1 MVKGGALL
9 NGIDEAYMKMAL
21 ELAEKG
27 WGHTS
32 PNPLVGCVIVRDGE
46 IVGRGYHEKYGQAH
60 AEVNAIRDA
69 GEKAMGAT
77 LYVNLEPCCHYGK
90 TPPCS
95 DLIIRSGLK
104 RVVVGMRDPNP
115 KVLGG
120 GIKQLLDAGIE
131 VEAGVLEEEAKRL
144 NEIFIKHISQGEPF
158 VILKTA
164 VTMDGR
170 TCTVTGD
177 SKWITSEESRRLVH
191 KIRAGVSCLV
201 TGVETVIKDDPM
213 LNVRLEG
220 EWRDPLR
227 VVLDSKA
234 RIPLSSKLLTHSP
247 ESTLV
252 CVAENASRESIEN
265 IRQTGVQLLVLPGSD
280 EGIDIK
286 ALIAELAKRGLDSV
300 LVEAGARVNTSF
312 LRAGLVDKIM
322 MFMAPKILTGAGS
335 PSWTAGRSPE
345 LMREAI
351 ELEGIWAEPVGSDI
365 LVQGYV
371 KGGCGCSQE

>member
-1 MVKGGALL
+1 LKS
-9 NGIDEAYMKMAL
+9 IDEAYMKMAL
-21 ELAEKG
+21 ELAERG

-32 PNPLVGCVIVRDGE
+32 PNPLVGCVIVKDGQ
-46 IVGRGYHEKYGQAH
+46 IVGRGYHEKYGQPH
-60 AEVNAIRDA
+60 AEVNAIWDA
-69 GEKAMGAT
+69 GESSRGAT

-95 DLIIRSGLK
+95 ELIIKSGLK

-115 KVLGG
+115 KVQGG

-131 VEAGVLEEEAKRL
+131 VETGVREEESRRL
-144 NEIFIKHISQGEPF
+144 NEIFIKHISKGEPF

-177 SKWITSEESRRLVH
+177 SKWITSEESRKLVH
-191 KIRAGVSCLV
+191 RVRANASCLV

-220 EWRDPLR
+220 DWKNPLR

-234 RIPLSSKLLTHSP
+234 RLPLGSKLLTNEP
-247 ESTLV
+247 GNTLV
-252 CVAENASRESIEN
+252 CVTEDAGGEKVET
-265 IRQTGVQLLVLPGSD
+265 IRRSGAQVLVLPKSENGVD
-280 EGIDIK
+280 VK
-286 ALIAELAKRGLDSV
+286 ALMANLAERGFDSV

-312 LRAGLVDKIM
+312 LRAGLVDKVM
-322 MFMAPKILTGAGS
+322 MFMAPKILTGASS
-335 PSWTAGRSPE
+335 PSWTAGSPPS
-345 LMREAI
+345 LMSEAI
-351 ELEGIWAEPVGSDI
+351 KLEGIWAESVGRDI
-365 LVQGYV
+365 LVQGYI
-371 KGGCGCSQE
+371 KGGRLCLPE